1 MGSKNNNA
9 QNKADKAKTQHQ
21 KTVDAIQ
28 AGEAKEVRPT
38 AAGIE
43 SRFKSDYKKGAGSKY
58 TGKLADAMANKAFDS
73 SPLGKMKKA
82 GVSFDALGRSGL
94 PGEYNVTPGGM
105 QDTVQGTFGYKEY
118 SDLAKMVDEGKV
130 AGYGGFDPLKPTSFQ
145 GFSNLNEQ
153 AAANQLFGFS
163 PTQNMGIINSL
174 RYGATNPQAIRG
186 YQQLGNLVKGI
197 GTLSP
202 IQNVFRGMLGIDPV
216 KMTEINPF
224 NIGPGFAQYPDQFTR
239 SFTNPELEAM
249 TNPAIYDRLF
259 NDVAPVQTGMF
270 SPPAAQIV
278 GQQQFAPRFDDG
290 INNSNVLADMER
302 YGTDFTGGAISLDPA
317 FTSPLQN
324 TASDILGGQNL
335 ANIGVNSLA
344 EQMGQQ
350 TTTDFDGD
358 GQITTDDQAIAA
370 QNFVSGAFPGSAN
383 ILAGGLDAL
392 QAANQ
397 NFQKQQQAL
406 EASKTSLGSGSLPA
420 SEMGA
425 FSNMQ
430 TQPSTFNLFNP
441 GTYPNFFN

>member
-21 KTVDAIQ
+21 QTVDAIQ
-28 AGEAKEVRPT
+28 ASEAKEVRPT

-43 SRFKSDYKKGAGSKY
+43 SKFKSDYKKGAGSKY

-270 SPPAAQIV
+270 NPMQPGEDMINVMPMKNPFGNPFSPAIV
-278 GQQQFAPRFDDG
+278 SDEQKKAFNAEFANNALGAYYNQFPPEQLIGAG
-290 INNSNVLADMER
+290 IDPNN
-302 YGTDFTGGAISLDPA
+302 P
-317 FTSPLQN
+317 
-324 TASDILGGQNL
+324 IL
-335 ANIGVNSLA
+335 
-344 EQMGQQ
+344 Q
-350 TTTDFDGD
+350 TTTNRLTP
-358 GQITTDDQAIAA
+358 GQIMGLEAQGMGAHVGGIGPYNTDSPFVQSALQGTNTSSGYDLTSGSSA
-370 QNFVSGAFPGSAN
+370 QKTFDSLYNMQNYG
-383 ILAGGLDAL
+383 ITGGL
-392 QAANQ
+392 
-397 NFQKQQQAL
+397 
-406 EASKTSLGSGSLPA
+406 
-420 SEMGA
+420 
-425 FSNMQ
+425 
-430 TQPSTFNLFNP
+430 
-441 GTYPNFFN
+441 

>member
-43 SRFKSDYKKGAGSKY
+43 SKFKSDYKKGAGSKY

-130 AGYGGFDPLKPTSFQ
+130 AGYGGFNPLKPTSFQ

-163 PTQNMGIINSL
+163 PTQNMGIMSSL
-174 RYGATNPQAIRG
+174 KYGATNPQAIRG

-197 GTLSP
+197 ANLLPGKTL
-202 IQNVFRGMLGIDPV
+202 
-216 KMTEINPF
+216 MTGLLNKIP
-224 NIGPGFAQYPDQFTR
+224 
-239 SFTNPELEAM
+239 
-249 TNPAIYDRLF
+249 
-259 NDVAPVQTGMF
+259 
-270 SPPAAQIV
+270 
-278 GQQQFAPRFDDG
+278 G
-290 INNSNVLADMER
+290 INLAPK
-302 YGTDFTGGAISLDPA
+302 FS
-317 FTSPLQN
+317 TSE
-324 TASDILGGQNL
+324 DEILFLN
-335 ANIGVNSLA
+335 
-344 EQMGQQ
+344 E
-350 TTTDFDGD
+350 TKED
-358 GQITTDDQAIAA
+358 
-370 QNFVSGAFPGSAN
+370 
-383 ILAGGLDAL
+383 
-392 QAANQ
+392 
-397 NFQKQQQAL
+397 K
-406 EASKTSLGSGSLPA
+406 
-420 SEMGA
+420 
-425 FSNMQ
+425 
-430 TQPSTFNLFNP
+430 
-441 GTYPNFFN
+441 